1 MISNNVTTVSF
12 GALRQ
17 AVSHA
22 LWQYDYGQVLKIEG
36 LDLPQA
42 YEVHFSL
49 TEKGGR
55 AVEQIGDASGVIIP
69 DALLQA
75 GTPIYAFLF
84 LHTGLNDGETE
95 YKITIPV
102 KQRPQ
107 PSNDVPTPVQQDVIT
122 QAIAALNQAVE
133 DTAEDAAS
141 AQTFAEAAATSEANA
156 AQSAEDAE
164 GSARSAAASAS
175 AAAGSERNAGLSAAE
190 AKQSE
195 DNAEA
200 SAQSASDSADRAEQG
215 AAGAGWMFFEIVDGN
230 LIMERT
236 RNVTVDFY
244 LEDGDLIME
253 AVS

>member
-17 AVSHA
+17 AVTHA
-22 LWQYDYGQVLKIEG
+22 LWQYDYGQILKIEG
-36 LDLPQA
+36 LELPQA

-49 TEKGGR
+49 MEKGGT
-55 AVEQIGDASGVIIP
+55 AIKQIGDENGVTIP
-69 DALLQA
+69 DELLQA

-102 KQRPQ
+102 KQRPE

-133 DTAEDAAS
+133 DTSEDAAS
-141 AQTFAEAAATSEANA
+141 AQASADAAATSEANA

-164 GSARSAAASAS
+164 GSARSAAASVS
-175 AAAGSERNAGLSAAE
+175 AAAISERNAGLSAAE

-253 AVS
+253 AV